1 MALKPQSIRKSVTIF
16 LNGREVEKQE
26 VLELS
31 KEWNE
36 KQENLFKRLL
46 KNEGEITIKGIV
58 VKTVLQEKIVNSF
71 GEKDPKHI
79 IMPGV
84 DDRF

>member
-46 KNEGEITIKGIV
+46 KSEGEMTIKGIV
-58 VKTVLQEKIVNSF
+58 IKTVLQEKIVNSF

-79 IMPGV
+79 IAPGA

>member
-46 KNEGEITIKGIV
+46 KNEGEMTIKGIII
-58 VKTVLQEKIVNSF
+58 KTVLQEKVVNSF

>member
-1 MALKPQSIRKSVTIF
+1 MAIKPQSIRKSVTIF

-46 KNEGEITIKGIV
+46 KNEGEMTIKGIII
-58 VKTVLQEKIVNSF
+58 KTVLQEKVVNSF

>member
-1 MALKPQSIRKSVTIF
+1 MALKSQSIRKSVTIF

-46 KNEGEITIKGIV
+46 KNDGEMTIKGTII
-58 VKTVLQEKIVNSF
+58 KTVLQEKIVNSL

-79 IMPGV
+79 VMPGV

>member
-26 VLELS
+26 ILELS

-46 KNEGEITIKGIV
+46 KNEGEMTIKGIV

>member
-46 KNEGEITIKGIV
+46 KSEGEMTIKGV
-58 VKTVLQEKIVNSF
+58 VIKTVLQEKIVNSF

-79 IMPGV
+79 ISPGA

>member
-1 MALKPQSIRKSVTIF
+1 MALKPQSIRKNVTIF
-16 LNGREVEKQE
+16 LNGIEVEKQE

-46 KNEGEITIKGIV
+46 KNDGEMIIKGTII
-58 VKTVLQEKIVNSF
+58 KTVLQEKIVNSL

-79 IMPGV
+79 VMPGV

>member
-46 KNEGEITIKGIV
+46 KNEGEMTIKGIII
-58 VKTVLQEKIVNSF
+58 KTVLQEKIVNSF

>member
-46 KNEGEITIKGIV
+46 KSEGEMTIKGIV
-58 VKTVLQEKIVNSF
+58 IKTVLQEKIVNSF

>member
-46 KNEGEITIKGIV
+46 KNEGEMTIKGIV

>member
-46 KNEGEITIKGIV
+46 KNEGEMTIKGIV
-58 VKTVLQEKIVNSF
+58 IKTVLQEKIVNSF

-79 IMPGV
+79 VMPGV

>member
-46 KNEGEITIKGIV
+46 KNEGEMTIKGIII
-58 VKTVLQEKIVNSF
+58 KTILQEKIVNSF